1 MAYFKKLPDILYPT
15 LKKERNSS
23 LDYTKI
29 KNLFKRA
36 KLRDDFLSVYSAF
49 EKYSIVGDDRPD
61 NVAEQVYGDSG
72 YDWVIL
78 ITNNIQNV
86 RNDWPMSQGDFNRY
100 LTEKYTP
107 EELNQVHHYETQE
120 VRNSDGDIVIKKGL
134 IVPLGFTM
142 KYSDKGVTYT
152 YSDIFSVT
160 NFEHEVKLNEE
171 KRNIVLIRQEFIRV
185 VEKDLKRIMR
195 YQNSSEYIDNK
206 TIKTYNPRLS

>member
-120 VRNSDGDIVIKKGL
+120 VRNSDGDIVVKKGL

-160 NFEHEVKLNEE
+160 NFEYEVQLNEE

>member
-36 KLRDDFLSVYSAF
+36 KLREDFLNVYSAF

-61 NVAEQVYGDSG
+61 NVAEQVYGDPG

-100 LTEKYTP
+100 LTEKYTA
-107 EELNQVHHYETQE
+107 EELNQVHHYETRE
-120 VRNSDGDIVIKKGL
+120 VRNSSGDIVVKKGL
-134 IVPLGFTM
+134 IVPLGFTL

-160 NFEHEVKLNEE
+160 NFEYEVQLNEE

-195 YQNSSEYIDNK
+195 YQNSSEFIDSK

>member
-1 MAYFKKLPDILYPT
+1 
-15 LKKERNSS
+15 
-23 LDYTKI
+23 
-29 KNLFKRA
+29 
-36 KLRDDFLSVYSAF
+36 
-49 EKYSIVGDDRPD
+49 
-61 NVAEQVYGDSG
+61 
-72 YDWVIL
+72 
-78 ITNNIQNV
+78 
-86 RNDWPMSQGDFNRY
+86 